1 MAVFTRR
8 QFSAEKGICHMPEN
22 TITSLPDPSGFSA
35 DAFTDVLRNG
45 ARKLIEQAIHA
56 ELAVLMAAFSK
67 EKLEDGRARLVRH
80 GHLPEREVMTGIG
93 PVPVKVPRVRDRKPG
108 EDKITFTPTILPRY
122 LRKAKSVEELLPWLY
137 LKGVSTGD
145 FSEALAALLGPNAPG
160 LSAKTITRLKADW
173 WNDYEAWQKR
183 DLSHRRFLY
192 IWADGVYFK
201 PRMAEERQCVLVI
214 VGADEYGRKELLA
227 MIDGFRES
235 AESWRELLLDLR
247 RRGLKQDPKLAI
259 GDGALGFWTAL
270 REVFATTREQRC
282 WVHKTMNVLNALPK
296 SLQDRAKNH
305 LHDIWQ
311 AETKAGA
318 GAAFDFFVETYGV
331 KYDKAVAKL
340 VKDREAL
347 LTFYDYPAEHWKH
360 IRTSNPIESTFATVR
375 HRTKRT
381 KGCLSRRTGLAMAF
395 KLMMSAQNKWRKL
408 DGQNRLPEIIQ
419 GVEFRDGLRQRQ
431 AAA

>member
-1 MAVFTRR
+1 MSLT
-8 QFSAEKGICHMPEN
+8 
-22 TITSLPDPSGFSA
+22 TITQLLDPSGFSP
-35 DAFTDVLRNG
+35 DPFTDIIRDG
-45 ARKLIEQAIHA
+45 ARKLIEQAIRA
-56 ELAVLMAAFSK
+56 ELTALMAAFSE
-67 EKLEDGRARLVRH
+67 EKLENGRSRLVRH

-108 EDKITFTPTILPRY
+108 EDKISFTPSIRPRY
-122 LRKAKSVEELLPWLY
+122 LRKATSVAELLPWLY
-137 LKGVSTGD
+137 LKGISTGD
-145 FSEALAALLGPNAPG
+145 FTEALAALLGPKAAG

-173 WNDYEAWQKR
+173 WNGYESWQKR
-183 DLSHRRFLY
+183 DLSNRRFLY

-201 PRMAEERQCVLVI
+201 PRMAEEKQCVLVI

-227 MIDGFRES
+227 LTGGFRES
-235 AESWRELLLDLR
+235 TGNWRELLPDLK
-247 RRGLKQDPKLAI
+247 RRGMKQDPKLAI

-270 REVFATTREQRC
+270 REVFASTHEQRC

-296 SLQDRAKNH
+296 SLQDKAKAH
-305 LHDIWQ
+305 LHDIRQ
-311 AETKAGA
+311 AETKAEA
-318 GAAFDFFVETYGV
+318 STAVDFFVETYRV

-340 VKDREAL
+340 VKDRAAL

-381 KGCLSRRTGLAMAF
+381 KGCLSRKTGLAMAF
-395 KLMMSAQNKWRKL
+395 KLMMSAQGKWRKL

-419 GVEFRDGLRQRQ
+419 GVEFRDGLRQLQ
-431 AAA
+431 VAA